1 MVKPPM
7 PCRISAGLLAR
18 GTLSRASFQP
28 ILNNVPNALV
38 FFNGTT
44 DDEGVCFVW
53 HRIASLQHAAS
64 LLACRCI
71 PNPRDEVSE
80 DEPHPLLFRK
90 AFELDKYPSS
100 KTIKCSSKLRSLMV
114 WSHLSFS
121 TALCKLVVSTELF
134 RSKPQVHSFLPRRED
149 KKRFRMSS
157 CGFSAS
163 ELSSI
168 VLFIEVQPLFSP
180 KPLPNFPSLCYTT
193 PVHQH
198 QKGQRRV
205 EVL

>member
-1 MVKPPM
+1 MPLSSSTERLTTKVYVSFGIVSPP
-7 PCRISAGLLAR
+7 
-18 GTLSRASFQP
+18 
-28 ILNNVPNALV
+28 
-38 FFNGTT
+38 
-44 DDEGVCFVW
+44 
-53 HRIASLQHAAS
+53 
-64 LLACRCI
+64 
-71 PNPRDEVSE
+71 
-80 DEPHPLLFRK
+80 FR
-90 AFELDKYPSS
+90 
-100 KTIKCSSKLRSLMV
+100 KLRSLMV

>member
-7 PCRISAGLLAR
+7 PCRISAGLLAS

-44 DDEGVCFVW
+44 DDEGVCFIW
-53 HRIASLQHAAS
+53 HRIASLQHAAP

-100 KTIKCSSKLRSLMV
+100 
-114 WSHLSFS
+114 
-121 TALCKLVVSTELF
+121 
-134 RSKPQVHSFLPRRED
+134 
-149 KKRFRMSS
+149 
-157 CGFSAS
+157 
-163 ELSSI
+163 
-168 VLFIEVQPLFSP
+168 
-180 KPLPNFPSLCYTT
+180 
-193 PVHQH
+193 
-198 QKGQRRV
+198 
-205 EVL
+205 